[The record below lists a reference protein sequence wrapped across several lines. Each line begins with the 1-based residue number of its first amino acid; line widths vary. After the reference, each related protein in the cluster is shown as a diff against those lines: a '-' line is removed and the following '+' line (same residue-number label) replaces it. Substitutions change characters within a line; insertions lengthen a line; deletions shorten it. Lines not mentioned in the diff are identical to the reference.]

1 MLPGALGD
9 ENSAKQDS
17 FSEGLLDYPH
27 YTRPEEI
34 EGIKVPE
41 VLLSGNHK
49 AINEWRF
56 KQSIGKT
63 FDKRPDL
70 IKKINLT
77 DEEKEMLSE
86 YIKDNKEKI

>member
-1 MLPGALGD
+1 LLPGVLGD

-34 EGIKVPE
+34 EGVKVPE
-41 VLLSGNHK
+41 VLLSGNHN

-63 FDKRPDL
+63 FVKRPDL
-70 IKKINLT
+70 IEKRNLT
-77 DEEKEMLSE
+77 DEEKEILNE
-86 YIKDNKEKI
+86 YIKENKE

>member
-1 MLPGALGD
+1 MLPGVLGD

-34 EGIKVPE
+34 EGVKVPE
-41 VLLSGNHK
+41 VLLSGNHN
-49 AINEWRF
+49 AINEWRI

-63 FDKRPDL
+63 FIKRPDL
-70 IKKINLT
+70 IEKRNPT
-77 DEEKEMLSE
+77 DEEKEILNE
-86 YIKDNKEKI
+86 YIKENKE